1 LFLIDDRI
9 FFSIVWL
16 RNSSCNQ
23 LEGEHDA
30 SSNHNSVIE
39 TNEHNNQSIS
49 IENNSTVVG
58 CTSSISGPS
67 TTTEV
72 ISTTP
77 TAVNQQLPSE
87 IDNLS
92 NLDDWIDPHN
102 FLPENDRR
110 NEEVVQPIV
119 SELNNMP
126 MEIEQIESSNML
138 LLAQLNNDIG
148 GVTLMNIKVAGRTV
162 PFQSWHYKRDDPV
175 PPNTVCASVTSLA
188 KSSSDN
194 DQVIE

>member
-1 LFLIDDRI
+1 MLLITKQPYSWYWFGVILFLNLFINLFLIDDRI

-77 TAVNQQLPSE
+77 TAVNQQLPSASKQKKSE
-87 IDNLS
+87 QQQR
-92 NLDDWIDPHN
+92 
-102 FLPENDRR
+102 NDKRQSMKGKQR
-110 NEEVVQPIV
+110 QKKR
-119 SELNNMP
+119 
-126 MEIEQIESSNML
+126 ML
-138 LLAQLNNDIG
+138 TRKLGSLL
-148 GVTLMNIKVAGRTV
+148 R
-162 PFQSWHYKRDDPV
+162 F
-175 PPNTVCASVTSLA
+175 
-188 KSSSDN
+188 
-194 DQVIE
+194 